1 MEENETDITALIEKY
16 EQMRALGRNFY
27 FDADE
32 FALLAEYYN
41 AEGDNDEAEQLIREG
56 LRMHPGSSGL
66 MLLRAKTLV
75 FAELYEEALEYLRL
89 ISDEG
94 GVEHALLRIE
104 SMLHLEQYDDA
115 DRLINEILE
124 EDLVMDDLYFFI
136 TEAAYLLNDLDKF
149 DRAITFLEESMKIDD
164 TNVDAI
170 VDLAYA
176 YEMKGDLEKAIEQ
189 NNRLLDIDPYSYDGW
204 VNIGKLYSM
213 NGQYDKAIDA
223 FDFALTIR
231 EDDLPV
237 MKMKALSLYLNDN
250 VREAVAIFEQCLN
263 KAPGDESLYDSLLE
277 AYEAMEQYDEMMK
290 LIDKKEALFGNE
302 GVLAKRA
309 FVHMNREEIDKAK
322 ELFEQI
328 PDAEKETLDYYMLEG
343 ELAFHDNDL
352 KRAETAYMKAALIS
366 EGNEEILDRLVNIS
380 VAQEK
385 FEQAAVYLEELLE
398 IAPDFPTAKS
408 RLAFIRFEIG
418 SKEPFDEIMA
428 QFSDEELRAL
438 LSLISGS
445 GEAEY
450 PNYSREKM
458 LTRLNEARENRVLF
472 KNIKY

>member
-1 MEENETDITALIEKY
+1 
-16 EQMRALGRNFY
+16 
-27 FDADE
+27 
-32 FALLAEYYN
+32 
-41 AEGDNDEAEQLIREG
+41 
-56 LRMHPGSSGL
+56 
-66 MLLRAKTLV
+66 
-75 FAELYEEALEYLRL
+75 
-89 ISDEG
+89 
-94 GVEHALLRIE
+94 
-104 SMLHLEQYDDA
+104 
-115 DRLINEILE
+115 
-124 EDLVMDDLYFFI
+124 
-136 TEAAYLLNDLDKF
+136 
-149 DRAITFLEESMKIDD
+149 
-164 TNVDAI
+164 
-170 VDLAYA
+170 
-176 YEMKGDLEKAIEQ
+176 
-189 NNRLLDIDPYSYDGW
+189 
-204 VNIGKLYSM
+204 
-213 NGQYDKAIDA
+213 
-223 FDFALTIR
+223 
-231 EDDLPV
+231 
-237 MKMKALSLYLNDN
+237 
-250 VREAVAIFEQCLN
+250 
-263 KAPGDESLYDSLLE
+263 
-277 AYEAMEQYDEMMK
+277 
-290 LIDKKEALFGNE
+290 
-302 GVLAKRA
+302 
-309 FVHMNREEIDKAK
+309 
-322 ELFEQI
+322 
-328 PDAEKETLDYYMLEG
+328 MLEG